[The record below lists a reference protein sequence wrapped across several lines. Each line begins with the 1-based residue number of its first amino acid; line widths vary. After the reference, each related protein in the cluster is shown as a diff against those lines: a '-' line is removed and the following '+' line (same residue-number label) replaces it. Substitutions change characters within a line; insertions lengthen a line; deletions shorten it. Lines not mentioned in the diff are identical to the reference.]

1 MDISLIVGWIM
12 GIILIVY
19 GITFDKSGISFE
31 KIGNFVDMSSI
42 IIVVG
47 GTIASLIASY
57 PLKTLAQIPKHVGIM
72 LNPKRYDAEK
82 VIDIMVDMAKT
93 ARKKGLLVLEEQA
106 NGIKDPFL
114 KQSIMLIVD
123 AMDAEKIRE
132 MLESEVSAMSD
143 RHEQDVSLYEK
154 GTSVAPAFGMI
165 GTLVG
170 LVNML
175 KSMNMDGGGASSL
188 GQDMSV
194 ALITTFYGCVMA
206 HLLFGPMAKK
216 LRIRNDE
223 EFLYKQ
229 IIIEGVLSIQA
240 GDNPKYLEEKLLSY
254 LSQAQQNKIAKKR
267 SGGAAT
273 ETSS

>member
-12 GIILIVY
+12 GVILIVY
-19 GITFDKSGISFE
+19 GITFE
-31 KIGNFVDMSSI
+31 KIGNFIDIPSV

-47 GTIASLIASY
+47 GTIAALIASY
-57 PLKTLAQIPKHVGIM
+57 PFKTLAQIPKHVGIM

-82 VIDIMVDMAKT
+82 VIDTMVDMAKT

-123 AMDAEKIRE
+123 AMDADKIRE
-132 MLESEVSAMSD
+132 MLESEVSAMSE
-143 RHEQDVSLYEK
+143 RHDQDVSMYEK

-175 KSMNMDGGGASSL
+175 KSMNMEAGGSNSL
-188 GQDMSV
+188 GTDMSV
-194 ALITTFYGCVMA
+194 ALITTFYGCVLA

-223 EFLYKQ
+223 ELLYKQ

-254 LSQAQQNKIAKKR
+254 LSQAQQNKIAKKK
-267 SGGAAT
+267 SGGGAT
-273 ETSS
+273 EASS

>member
-1 MDISLIVGWIM
+1 MDISLIVGWIL
-12 GIILIVY
+12 GIVLIIY
-19 GITFDKSGISFE
+19 GIGMD
-31 KIGNFVDMSSI
+31 KIGNFIDMPSV

-47 GTIASLIASY
+47 GTAAALVASY
-57 PLKTLAQIPKHVGIM
+57 PFQVLSQVPKHIAIM
-72 LNPKRYDAEK
+72 LNPQRYNSEK
-82 VIDIMVDMAKT
+82 VIDTLVEMAKT

-123 AMDAEKIRE
+123 AMDAEKIRD
-132 MLESEVSAMSD
+132 MLESEISAMVD
-143 RHEQDVSLYEK
+143 RHDQDVSMYEK

-175 KSMNMDGGGASSL
+175 KSMNMDGGGANSL
-188 GQDMSV
+188 GADMSV
-194 ALITTFYGCVMA
+194 ALITTFYGCVLA
-206 HLLFGPMAKK
+206 HLLFAPMAKK
-216 LRIRNDE
+216 LRIRNE
-223 EFLYKQ
+223 EELLYKQ

-254 LSQAQQNKIAKKR
+254 LSHVQQGKIMKKK
-267 SGGAAT
+267 STGV
-273 ETSS
+273 ESSDAPA

>member
-1 MDISLIVGWIM
+1 MDISLIIGWVM
-12 GIILIVY
+12 GFGLIIY
-19 GITFDKSGISFE
+19 GIGIQ
-31 KIGNFVDMSSI
+31 KIGNFIDIPSV

-47 GTIASLIASY
+47 GTLAALIASY
-57 PLKTLAQIPKHVGIM
+57 PFKVLAQVPKHIGIM
-72 LNPKRYDAEK
+72 LSSQKYNAEK
-82 VIDIMVDMAKT
+82 VIDTLVEMAKT

-132 MLESEVSAMSD
+132 MLESEVSAMSE
-143 RHEQDVSLYEK
+143 RHDQDVSMYEK

-188 GQDMSV
+188 GADMSV
-194 ALITTFYGCVMA
+194 ALITTFYGCVVA

-216 LRIRNDE
+216 LRVRNDE
-223 EFLYKQ
+223 ELLYKQ

-254 LSQAQQNKIAKKR
+254 LSQGQQNKIMKKR
-267 SGGAAT
+267 SGGAGKEDAA
-273 ETSS
+273 ES

>member
-1 MDISLIVGWIM
+1 MDISLIIGWVL
-12 GIILIVY
+12 GIILIIN
-19 GITFDKSGISFE
+19 GIGTAKL
-31 KIGNFVDMSSI
+31 GNFIDVPSI

-47 GTIASLIASY
+47 GTAAALIASF
-57 PLKTLAQIPKHVGIM
+57 PFRVMVQIPKHIKIM
-72 LNPKRYDAEK
+72 LSPKKYDAEK
-82 VIDIMVDMAKT
+82 VIDILVEMAKT

-132 MLESEVSAMSD
+132 MLESEVSAMME
-143 RHEQDVSLYEK
+143 RHDEDVSMYEK
-154 GTSVAPAFGMI
+154 GTSIAPAFGMI

-175 KSMNMDGGGASSL
+175 KSMNMDGDGASSL

-194 ALITTFYGCVMA
+194 ALITTFYGSVMA
-206 HLLFGPMAKK
+206 NLLFGPMAKK
-216 LRIRNDE
+216 LRIRNNE
-223 EFLYKQ
+223 ELLYKQ

-254 LSQAQQNKIAKKR
+254 LSQKQQSKIQKKKGTGEG
-267 SGGAAT
+267 SSEAA
-273 ETSS
+273 S

>member
-1 MDISLIVGWIM
+1 MDISLIVGWVM
-12 GIILIVY
+12 GIALVIY
-19 GITFDKSGISFE
+19 GIGLQ
-31 KIGNFVDMSSI
+31 KIGNFIDMPSV

-47 GTIASLIASY
+47 GTIAALIASY
-57 PLKTLAQIPKHVGIM
+57 PFKVLAQVPKHIGIM
-72 LNPKRYDAEK
+72 LSPQRYDAEK
-82 VIDIMVDMAKT
+82 VIDTLVEMAKT

-114 KQSIMLIVD
+114 KQSVMLIVD

-132 MLESEVSAMSD
+132 MLESEVAAMSE
-143 RHEQDVSLYEK
+143 RHDQDVSMYEK

-175 KSMNMDGGGASSL
+175 KSMNMDGGGANSL
-188 GQDMSV
+188 GADMSV
-194 ALITTFYGCVMA
+194 ALITTFYGCILA

-223 EFLYKQ
+223 EMLYKQ

-254 LSQAQQNKIAKKR
+254 LSQGQQSKIMKKKS
-267 SGGAAT
+267 SGVAREDA
-273 ETSS
+273 SVS

>member
-1 MDISLIVGWIM
+1 MDISLIIGWIV
-12 GIILIVY
+12 GIALIIN
-19 GITFDKSGISFE
+19 GIGLAKL
-31 KIGNFVDMSSI
+31 GNFIDIPSV

-47 GTIASLIASY
+47 GTLAALVASY
-57 PLKTLAQIPKHVGIM
+57 PFKVLAQIPKHIGIM

-82 VIDIMVDMAKT
+82 VIDILVEMAKT

-132 MLESEVSAMSD
+132 MLESEVSAMSE
-143 RHEQDVSLYEK
+143 RHDQDVSLYEK

-188 GQDMSV
+188 GEDMSV
-194 ALITTFYGCVMA
+194 ALITTFYGCILA
-206 HLLFGPMAKK
+206 NLFFGPMAKK

-254 LSQAQQNKIAKKR
+254 LSQGQQNKILKKKSGS
-267 SGGAAT
+267 SGGA
-273 ETSS
+273 ETSE

>member
-12 GIILIVY
+12 GVGLIVY
-19 GITFDKSGISFE
+19 GIGIQ
-31 KIGNFVDMSSI
+31 KIGNFIDIPSV

-47 GTIASLIASY
+47 GTLAALIASY
-57 PLKTLAQIPKHVGIM
+57 PFKVLAQVPKHIGIM
-72 LNPKRYDAEK
+72 LSPQKYNAEK
-82 VIDIMVDMAKT
+82 VIDTLVDMAKT

-132 MLESEVSAMSD
+132 MLESEVSAMFE
-143 RHEQDVSLYEK
+143 RHDQDVSMYEK

-188 GQDMSV
+188 GADMSV
-194 ALITTFYGCVMA
+194 ALITTFYGCVLA

-223 EFLYKQ
+223 ELLYKQ

-254 LSQAQQNKIAKKR
+254 LSQGQQNKIMKKR
-267 SGGAAT
+267 SGGAGKEDAAA
-273 ETSS
+273 S

>member
-1 MDISLIVGWIM
+1 MDISLILGWILGM
-12 GIILIVY
+12 GLVIN
-19 GITFDKSGISFE
+19 GIGMKN
-31 KIGNFVDMSSI
+31 IGNFIDPPSI
-42 IIVVG
+42 VIVVG
-47 GTIASLIASY
+47 GTIAALMASY
-57 PLKTLAQIPKHVGIM
+57 PLSILAKIPKHIGIM
-72 LNPKRYDAEK
+72 ISNKNYKAEK
-82 VIDIMVDMAKT
+82 VIDTLVEMAKT

-106 NGIKDPFL
+106 NEVKDPFL

-132 MLESEVSAMSD
+132 MLESEVEAMAE
-143 RHEQDVSLYEK
+143 RHDQEVSFYEK

-170 LVNML
+170 LINML
-175 KSMNMDGGGASSL
+175 KNMDLSGGGAGDL
-188 GQDMSV
+188 GADMST
-194 ALITTFYGCVMA
+194 ALVTTFYGCILA

-223 EFLYKQ
+223 ELLYKQ

-254 LSQAQQNKIAKKR
+254 LSQKQQTKIMKKK
-267 SGGAAT
+267 SAGEASGAAP
-273 ETSS
+273 ES